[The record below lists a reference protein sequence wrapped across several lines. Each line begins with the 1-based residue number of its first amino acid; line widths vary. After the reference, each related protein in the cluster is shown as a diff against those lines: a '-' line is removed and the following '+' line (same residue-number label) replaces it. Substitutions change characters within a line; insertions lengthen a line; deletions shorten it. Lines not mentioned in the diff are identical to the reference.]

1 MFLVRL
7 FVFLAFLLLLNVIV
21 VIVVIVIVIVIVV
34 IVFFVIVFI
43 VFRHNFWSR
52 EFDSSQRCRAIDSN
66 NWCSAEP
73 RN

>member
-7 FVFLAFLLLLNVIV
+7 FVFLVSLLLLRVFF
-21 VIVVIVIVIVIVV
+21 VIVIVV

-43 VFRHNFWSR
+43 IFRHNFWSR

-66 NWCSAEP
+66 DWCSAEP

>member
-7 FVFLAFLLLLNVIV
+7 FVFLVSLLLLRVFFVIV
-21 VIVVIVIVIVIVV
+21 VVIVIVV
-34 IVFFVIVFI
+34 I
-43 VFRHNFWSR
+43 FRHNFWSR

-66 NWCSAEP
+66 DWCSAEP